1 MLGITNRIDD
11 SFTYFEDFLPK
22 HSPGTLYIAAW
33 VLSVL
38 SVTDTEMIKD
48 QRINTQIKWAIYT

>member
-22 HSPGTLYIAAW
+22 HSHAKKPL
-33 VLSVL
+33 
-38 SVTDTEMIKD
+38 K
-48 QRINTQIKWAIYT
+48 INLKW